1 MRWIRVWFAVL
12 LGMSAFHSTALAQSG
27 GFNACYKVNDPA
39 PRRVFTVTVSNAGVT
54 QTCKVRS
61 PARLGCLTTQ
71 ATGIVPAPPGGPST
85 AAVSD
90 VLCYR
95 MHCPRPFPSAAQR
108 NDELGGQ
115 RIVNF
120 RRALFFCAPNAAGPS
135 TTTTTIQGGP
145 GGPTTTTTVAP
156 RACEFQDGRCVG
168 TCGNGGRCSAVA
180 SGGACQCRR
189 TTCGDA
195 DAPSCAG
202 FCERDQ
208 ACIFDLTGCRCV
220 SIP

>member
-1 MRWIRVWFAVL
+1 VRSIRSCLVAL
-12 LGMSAFHSTALAQSG
+12 LGMAALVPPTFAQSG

-39 PRRVFTVTVSNAGVT
+39 PQRTFTVTVTNAGVT

-61 PARLGCLTTQ
+61 PARLGCLATQ
-71 ATGIVPAPPGGPST
+71 VTGIVPAPPGASSP
-85 AAVSD
+85 AAIGD

-95 MHCPRPFPSAAQR
+95 MRCPRPFPGGEQR
-108 NDELGGQ
+108 NDELGGT
-115 RIVNF
+115 RIVNL
-120 RRALFFCAPNAAGPS
+120 RRALMFCVPNATGSS
-135 TTTTTIQGGP
+135 TTTTTTPGP
-145 GGPTTTTTVAP
+145 GVSTTTTTTVAP
-156 RACEFQDGRCVG
+156 RECEFEDGRCVG

-180 SGGACQCRR
+180 SGGACECRR
-189 TTCGDA
+189 TACGAA

-202 FCERDQ
+202 FCEGDQ